1 MYLKYLFV
9 KIIRTGKNHMNNMD
23 ENIAAPIA
31 VIKNSLWVF
40 DQLKITP
47 NKKNKIKENFKTS
60 NIRIKT

>member
-1 MYLKYLFV
+1 
-9 KIIRTGKNHMNNMD
+9 MNNMD

>member
-1 MYLKYLFV
+1 
-9 KIIRTGKNHMNNMD
+9 MNNMD

-40 DQLKITP
+40 DQLKIIP
-47 NKKNKIKENFKTS
+47 NKINKRNKIKENFKTS